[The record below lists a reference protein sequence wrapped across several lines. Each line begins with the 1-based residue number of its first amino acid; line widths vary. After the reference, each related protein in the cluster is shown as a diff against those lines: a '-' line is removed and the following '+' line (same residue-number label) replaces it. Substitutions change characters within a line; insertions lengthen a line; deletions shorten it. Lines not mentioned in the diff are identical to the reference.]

1 MTIPSSGPLAITTIQ
16 GEFGGGGSISL
27 NEYYNNGSIVG
38 NTDYVPNVP
47 GSGTISIGNFYGAR
61 RTTFNG
67 VSFTSSQPWTV
78 PSTLGTGATAV
89 NVYVEGGGG
98 GGVGQAAAY
107 GQGGGYGGNG
117 GFASQSIPTAGNTP
131 YYITVGGA
139 GSAGYWGNGYNGPYS
154 DSFSGG
160 GGGASNALGVY
171 AGGGGAG
178 KGYNSSPG
186 TGTGG
191 NPYGGYSGT
200 GNNGWYQPATNYT
213 PAYEYAS
220 GQGGNGA
227 DGSGT
232 GDNLGQPG
240 SFSGYGLRGSPAQSS
255 YPYSYPGTQGRVE
268 IYGWW

>member
-1 MTIPSSGPLAITTIQ
+1 MPIPSPGSPLSITTIQ
-16 GEFGGGGSISL
+16 AEFGGGGSISL
-27 NEYYNNGSIVG
+27 SEYYRNGSYVLS
-38 NTDYVPNVP
+38 TDFAPNVP
-47 GSGTISIGNFYGAR
+47 ASGTISIGNFYGAQ
-61 RTTFNG
+61 RTNFQGIAFNG
-67 VSFTSSQPWTV
+67 SQAWFV
-78 PSTLGTGATAV
+78 PASLGTSAQGV
-89 NVYVEGGGG
+89 NVYVKGGGG
-98 GGVGQAAAY
+98 GGVGRADAY

-117 GFASQSIPTAGNTP
+117 GFASQTIPTSGGATH
-131 YYITVGGA
+131 YITVGGA
-139 GSAGYWGNGYNGPYS
+139 GAAGYFGNGYNGPRS

-178 KGYNSSPG
+178 KGYNTGAPG
-186 TGTGG
+186 GG
-191 NPYGGYSGT
+191 DPYGGYGGQ

-227 DGSGT
+227 DGGGSG
-232 GDNLGQPG
+232 DYLGQLG
-240 SFSGYGLRGSPAQSS
+240 SFSGYGLRGSPAEQS

>member
-1 MTIPSSGPLAITTIQ
+1 MTIPSSGPIDFPTIQ
-16 GEFGGGGSISL
+16 AEFGGGGSISL
-27 NEYYNNGSIVG
+27 SEYYRNGSIIG
-38 NTDYVPNVP
+38 NTDYAPNVP
-47 GSGTISIGNFYGAR
+47 ASGTISVGNFYGAR

-67 VSFTSSQPWTV
+67 VAFTSSQPWTV
-78 PSTLGTGATAV
+78 PASLGTSAQGV

-98 GGVGQAAAY
+98 GGVGRADAY

-117 GFASQSIPTAGNTP
+117 GFASQTIPTSGGATH
-131 YYITVGGA
+131 YITVGGA
-139 GSAGYWGNGYNGPYS
+139 GSAGYFGNGYNGPRS

-178 KGYNSSPG
+178 KGYNTGAPG
-186 TGTGG
+186 GG
-191 NPYGGYSGT
+191 DPYGGYGGQ

-227 DGSGT
+227 DGGGSG
-232 GDNLGQPG
+232 NYLGVPG
-240 SFSGYGLRGSPAQSS
+240 SFAPYGLRGSPAEQS
-255 YPYSYPGTQGRVE
+255 YPYSYPGTQGYVE